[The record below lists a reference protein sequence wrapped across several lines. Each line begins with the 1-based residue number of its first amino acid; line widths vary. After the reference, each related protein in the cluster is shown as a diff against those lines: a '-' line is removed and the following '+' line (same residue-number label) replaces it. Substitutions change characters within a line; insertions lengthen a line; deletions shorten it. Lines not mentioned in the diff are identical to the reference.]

1 LLYRILIGKWFFSR
15 SSLLTDIVDLEND
28 LHRERESHSETKSKL
43 MKLDHE
49 MSMERE
55 NRENERVDGST
66 MTLPCNLAEST
77 TSFPKMEVEELAAE
91 LESAKL
97 TISRLEDQVR
107 ELEQQVDEVK
117 SESQSQLEVAR

>member
-1 LLYRILIGKWFFSR
+1 
-15 SSLLTDIVDLEND
+15 
-28 LHRERESHSETKSKL
+28 
-43 MKLDHE
+43 
-49 MSMERE
+49 
-55 NRENERVDGST
+55 
-66 MTLPCNLAEST
+66 
-77 TSFPKMEVEELAAE
+77 MEVEELAAE